1 MISLSFAENNSD
13 SFVLEGEIDIDI
25 FSVVATE
32 EDVLEHGLTD
42 EDLGDD
48 KLDVDVVTDND
59 EELVDKGVFA

>member
-32 EDVLEHGLTD
+32 DEELEHGLTD
-42 EDLGDD
+42 DDLGDD

-59 EELVDKGVFA
+59 DELVDKGVFA